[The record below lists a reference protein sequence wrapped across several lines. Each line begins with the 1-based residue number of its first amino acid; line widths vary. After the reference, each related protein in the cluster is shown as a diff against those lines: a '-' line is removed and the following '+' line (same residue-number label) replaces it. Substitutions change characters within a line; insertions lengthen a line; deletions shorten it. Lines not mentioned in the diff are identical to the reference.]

1 MAPGRGVGVLPVG
14 GGAVVLHDGT
24 SLDRVVRDLE
34 ILVSV
39 RYALGIG
46 VVRVPASGVV
56 PRPGLSAVVAD

>member
-1 MAPGRGVGVLPVG
+1 MPGRGVGILSVR

-39 RYALGIG
+39 RHALGIG
-46 VVRVPASGVV
+46 VVPVSVLDVV
-56 PRPGLSAVVAD
+56 PRPGLSAAEVD